1 MHYLPVSSELGSG
14 FSPFCNSHRIICQSF
29 CKSGLYARF
38 TAALKGRDWKLPLL
52 EGYVCSSNYA
62 GFDTI
67 QLGTSRKQ
75 GITCLPFAHSY
86 LEGYLISYL
95 ICVTENCFEVS
106 AGKRLLCV
114 NLGSWACCLRAVKRG
129 FGLNFNLACRVDVRM
144 YNFATADTTVIG
156 NLTRDTL

>member
-1 MHYLPVSSELGSG
+1 MHYLPVSLGHSSG
-14 FSPFCNSHRIICQSF
+14 FSPFCNSHRIACQLF
-29 CKSGLYARF
+29 CKSVLYARF

-52 EGYVCSSNYA
+52 EGYVCSGNCA

-67 QLGTSRKQ
+67 QLGTSQRQ

-106 AGKRLLCV
+106 VERLLCV
-114 NLGSWACCLRAVKRG
+114 N
-129 FGLNFNLACRVDVRM
+129 
-144 YNFATADTTVIG
+144 
-156 NLTRDTL
+156 